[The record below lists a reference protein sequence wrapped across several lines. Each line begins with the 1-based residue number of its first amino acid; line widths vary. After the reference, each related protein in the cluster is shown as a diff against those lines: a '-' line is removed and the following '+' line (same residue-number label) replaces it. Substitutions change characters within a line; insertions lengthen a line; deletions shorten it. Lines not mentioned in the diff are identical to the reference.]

1 MTPRAAVLVAI
12 AVGGAVGALVRAGLG
27 GAVPHDAWPIDTLIA
42 NLAGTVILAIVAA
55 LLAWSPAAP
64 RWLHPLVAVG
74 FCGSLTTFSG
84 MQVEALVLMRDAAP
98 GAAVAYL
105 VASVGLG
112 LIAVVA
118 TRRAVRRALR

>member
-1 MTPRAAVLVAI
+1 MSPRAAVLVAI
-12 AVGGAVGALVRAGLG
+12 AVGGAVGALVRAGLAD
-27 GAVPHDAWPIDTLIA
+27 AVPYDAWPVDTLIA
-42 NLAGTVILAIVAA
+42 NLTGTVILAVVAA
-55 LLAWSPAAP
+55 LLAWSPTAP

-84 MQVEALVLMRDAAP
+84 MQVEALLLMRDAAP

-112 LIAVVA
+112 LVAVVA
-118 TRRAVRRALR
+118 TRRAVQRVLS

>member
-1 MTPRAAVLVAI
+1 VTPRAAVLVAI

-27 GAVPHDAWPIDTLIA
+27 SAVPHDAWPIDTLIA
-42 NLAGTVILAIVAA
+42 NLVGTVILAIVAA

-105 VASVGLG
+105 VASVALG
-112 LIAVVA
+112 LVAVIA
-118 TRRAVRRALR
+118 TRRAVQRVLR